1 MENRIR
7 AGLTMNKHPPPDK
20 AALRQFGLMLATIL
34 AVIFGAVP
42 MWWLGKPPLDPV
54 MVAVAVLLLWSL
66 LLPKT
71 LKPLYQ
77 LWMAIG
83 EVLGWINTRIILGVL
98 FVALFFP
105 VGLLMKLMGKDPMHR
120 RLDRQAAS
128 YRKSCHHQPREHLE
142 RPY

>member
-1 MENRIR
+1 MS
-7 AGLTMNKHPPPDK
+7 KHPVPDK
-20 AALRQFGLMLATIL
+20 AALRQFGLVLALIL

-42 MWWLGKPPLDPV
+42 LWWLGKPPLLPV
-54 MVAVAVLLLWSL
+54 MIAAGVLLLWAL

-71 LKPLYQ
+71 LSPLYR

-83 EVLGWINTRIILGVL
+83 EVLGWINTRIILGIL

-105 VGLLMKLMGKDPMHR
+105 VGLLMKLLGKDPMRR
-120 RLDRQAAS
+120 RLDAQAAS
-128 YRKSCHHQPREHLE
+128 YRNPSNHQPREHLE